1 MGGPRRAIVRLARLH
16 LLEPLPAHVLAGG
29 AAGEV
34 GEEASRRVW
43 NAGLMQPGFGDEGAH
58 FVGADAMQRD
68 VGCRVVAVRDHGL
81 EHVAG
86 FRRAAQVLEHAAAD
100 RADAVVDDELLGFR
114 EALGLHLLEVG
125 REHEGLEG
133 AATEQRHVGI
143 VRHAPGLGDGVD
155 VELRALVAGE
165 RQEIVE
171 QIRGCRR
178 CRPVPRP
185 RASAPPRPHPRARL
199 PVPETRA
206 AQSLASANR
215 NSRPSIV
222 APGLAEQ

>member
-1 MGGPRRAIVRLARLH
+1 MRACCSPR
-16 LLEPLPAHVLAGG
+16 
-29 AAGEV
+29 
-34 GEEASRRVW
+34 
-43 NAGLMQPGFGDEGAH
+43 FGDEGAH
-58 FVGADAMQRD
+58 LVGADAMQRD

-86 FRRAAQVLEHAAAD
+86 FRSAAQVLEHAAPD

-114 EALGLHLLEVG
+114 EAPGLHLLEVG

-155 VELRALVAGE
+155 VELRALVAGK

-171 QIRGCRR
+171 QTGDAAAADR
-178 CRPVPRP
+178 CRARTRRRHRGRTRE
-185 RASAPPRPHPRARL
+185 RAC
-199 PVPETRA
+199 
-206 AQSLASANR
+206 
-215 NSRPSIV
+215 
-222 APGLAEQ
+222 